1 MEQQV
6 QTATLID
13 WVTFPDWLSLDE
25 ACHLTGYD
33 QATVVQWLVD
43 DGAVDLDNNGLIEKR
58 SLSEFLDALVLV
70 LHLND

>member
-13 WVTFPDWLSLDE
+13 WVTFPDWLSFDE
-25 ACHLTGYD
+25 ACHLAGYD
-33 QATVVQWLVD
+33 QATMQWLVD